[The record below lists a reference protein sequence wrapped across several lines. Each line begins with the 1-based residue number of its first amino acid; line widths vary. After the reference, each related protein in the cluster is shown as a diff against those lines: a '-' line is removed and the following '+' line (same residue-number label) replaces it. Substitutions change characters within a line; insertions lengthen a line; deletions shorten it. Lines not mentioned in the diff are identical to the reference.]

1 MAIAAGAASNLP
13 IGSGPSPP
21 ALQSSTRSTSAP
33 FQAGQLPVSDGL
45 CVAPQSRHPHFPLAF
60 RPVGVGFLDHP
71 VPAMA
76 SASLTATHCRLADHI
91 GVPTF
96 RSLKI
101 RLSRASPIPRARWCQ
116 TPPKNVQRDHLALLY
131 AEGLSASTTS
141 RLLAVGFSRHCRG
154 FARARPS
161 QSSPHLCFPDGS
173 GHLGLSSPASHPTIT
188 SDACGPG
195 D

>member
-1 MAIAAGAASNLP
+1 MRRPTCPSVRVPPHLLFKVPPDPRQLLSGRATARIRWVMCGAPESASTFSPGL
-13 IGSGPSPP
+13 SACRRWLLGPSCSRYGIGFPYGHP
-21 ALQSSTRSTSAP
+21 LPLGRPHRGSHVPLPQDSTEQGVPYTP
-33 FQAGQLPVSDGL
+33 GPVVSD
-45 CVAPQSRHPHFPLAF
+45 S
-60 RPVGVGFLDHP
+60 
-71 VPAMA
+71 
-76 SASLTATHCRLADHI
+76 
-91 GVPTF
+91 
-96 RSLKI
+96 
-101 RLSRASPIPRARWCQ
+101 
-116 TPPKNVQRDHLALLY
+116 PKNVQRDHLALLY